1 VAPITPKGYWDSGW
15 CLLLELPK
23 GTIYQGTP
31 FFKIS
36 IFVPLYIFFGIFFY
50 KIGIYDPDLIWGLYF
65 WAVTQWEGGLILE
78 GPDFSIM
85 VGSPRA
91 RAPPQTPIALSIKGW
106 HHVEFIF
113 TMGMTLSS
121 KTSMLIGCKF
131 SPIQQG
137 ATPCHY
143 SPIPLCKN
151 VLISE

>member
-65 WAVTQWEGGLILE
+65 WAVTQWEGGRGGGGGGGVVFLGARLFHYGGQPE
-78 GPDFSIM
+78 GP
-85 VGSPRA
+85 GTTPNPNSP
-91 RAPPQTPIALSIKGW
+91 
-106 HHVEFIF
+106 
-113 TMGMTLSS
+113 
-121 KTSMLIGCKF
+121 
-131 SPIQQG
+131 
-137 ATPCHY
+137 
-143 SPIPLCKN
+143 
-151 VLISE
+151 